1 MVHLLGKLEGGGE
14 GERERER
21 EVEILLPQGGGGGD
35 ASRSNRDSLGFSG
48 ILWDSLGFSGG
59 NRADELEPHQ
69 YVS

>member
-14 GERERER
+14 GEREREKLKFSCR
-21 EVEILLPQGGGGGD
+21 KVAVAAMPQD
-35 ASRSNRDSLGFSG
+35 LIE